1 MGFDGLRKGEW
12 MEVARAHSGPPSG
25 AGLSC
30 NYTGSP
36 VSQGPQ
42 ITDLSWS
49 SPLAPGGHA
58 EAAHNVVGECAD
70 LGACRLNIKTFCINY
85 IEKEKILI
93 KMFGQGFL
101 MDPD

>member
-1 MGFDGLRKGEW
+1 MGCVRVSGWRWPGLT
-12 MEVARAHSGPPSG
+12 AGPPSG
-25 AGLSC
+25 AGLPC

-85 IEKEKILI
+85 NKY
-93 KMFGQGFL
+93 
-101 MDPD
+101 